1 MLSEM
6 TKAISVSQSTLLIW
20 VYNITIIL
28 LCQTKYAIVF
38 DEFVEITYCLNASV
52 LLDKYNI

>member
-6 TKAISVSQSTLLIW
+6 TKAISVSQSTLLICI
-20 VYNITIIL
+20 YNITIIL
-28 LCQTKYAIVF
+28 LCQTKYAIVLY
-38 DEFVEITYCLNASV
+38 EFVKITYCLNTSV

>member
-6 TKAISVSQSTLLIW
+6 TKPIPCPNQHFLIW
-20 VYNITIIL
+20 IYNITIIL
-28 LCQTKYAIVF
+28 LCQIKYAIAF
-38 DEFVEITYCLNASV
+38 DEFNEITYCLNASV